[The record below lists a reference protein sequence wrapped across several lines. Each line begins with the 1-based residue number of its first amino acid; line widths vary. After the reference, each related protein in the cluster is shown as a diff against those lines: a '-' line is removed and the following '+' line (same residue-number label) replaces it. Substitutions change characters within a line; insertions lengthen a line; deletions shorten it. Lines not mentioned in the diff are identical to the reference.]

1 MIVKYHVRFR
11 ISIDR
16 HINASVIMAPTAG
29 KYAKP
34 ENLCYIEFFLI
45 AKIIAK
51 FACILEVETAKS
63 AFASESVARC

>member
-1 MIVKYHVRFR
+1 MVVKYHVRFR

-16 HINASVIMAPTAG
+16 HINASVIMAPTVG

-45 AKIIAK
+45 AKNY
-51 FACILEVETAKS
+51 S
-63 AFASESVARC
+63 